1 MEKKNN
7 MLVVMNVILMLLV
20 IGLGVYLFVDKSST
34 KEPDKQPDS
43 GTQTPSS
50 TKDKL
55 SESFTITVN
64 GKKHNVK
71 VNYKVNLSEN
81 GESLAHY
88 VATVYYDNQ
97 KLIDYDNVMNEVVLT
112 EQEAKKYTI
121 DDFDETISTSAFKI
135 IKGTNNKE
143 YIGIYDMIYG
153 ESARISNLHIFDEQ
167 GKQLLVLMDQS
178 GTSIENYY
186 YGDEQA
192 TKIQNDSI
200 FFYAF
205 REKDQLPGYPIDSK
219 GNLVNAIVVEYKVTL
234 GNTLKFEKLNTYKD
248 AQILGGGDYFND
260 DIVSE

>member
-71 VNYKVNLSEN
+71 VNYKVNLSYKDD
-81 GESLAHY
+81 SDTQYFATY
-88 VATVYYDNQ
+88 TATVYYDNQ
-97 KLIDYDNVMNEVVLT
+97 KFADYEYPFNKVVLT
-112 EQEAKKYTI
+112 EQEAQKYTI
-121 DDFDETISTSAFKI
+121 DDFDERFSISDLYI
-135 IKGTNNKE
+135 IKGANKQE
-143 YIGIYDMIYG
+143 YIGVYDNMITQIG
-153 ESARISNLHIFDEQ
+153 DISYLHVFDEQ
-167 GKQLLVLMDQS
+167 GKEIIKIADDTTT
-178 GTSIENYY
+178 GIENYY
-186 YGDEQA
+186 YGDYQL
-192 TKIQNDSI
+192 TKVQTDSI
-200 FFYAF
+200 LFYAF
-205 REKDQLPGYPIDSK
+205 REQDQLANQPINQS
-219 GNLVNAIVVEYKVTL
+219 VVVEYKLTL
-234 GNTLKFEKLNTYKD
+234 GNTLKFEKLNTYTN
-248 AQILGGGDYFND
+248 ASIAGGGDYFND